1 MLGDGGREGAGE
13 PLKERGTGCCGPNLE
28 RKQELGRKG
37 LCPEI
42 WKCLLL
48 ILLIIFK
55 KIPTSEKNLVE
66 ISWNG
71 DE

>member
-1 MLGDGGREGAGE
+1 MGEEKVQGE

-42 WKCLLL
+42 WKCLIL